1 MENRT
6 EAHPYI
12 RELGEVVV
20 QATSMAII
28 IFFATTGNILILL
41 AIYMDRTLRTM
52 TNVFVVNLACA
63 DLLLALIG
71 MPFTLVSSITFQWV
85 FGDVWCVINGMAVT
99 LFCVASMLTLAA
111 VSIDRYIAII
121 HPLKYTE
128 LMHSRTATGIIV
140 YIWAH
145 SFIVAL
151 LPVFRWSRYIYIRS
165 ESICTFDWAFD
176 IACTLFIFVVCFF
189 IPLSVMMFT
198 YYRVLQTAR
207 EHSRRIFPVT
217 GRFSERKKDRQ
228 INKTDSSA
236 ECNAYISQVSYNS
249 DCQASKETGVTY
261 ADSQPSSIQ
270 KSAEEDARLS
280 DRRSNDSDLGDSNS
294 FTHSSLPI
302 LSRKTLPPLQQRNL
316 CYSENETLD
325 QDQQMTWNKCTLGNT
340 TNNKS
345 LSSVFP
351 FVLNASDGGFDNRNG
366 LVKFDT
372 ARHKKGKEGRKENRR
387 VASCSSFVQEANYR
401 NATSDKSFIA
411 NNNSKKPLGDSWKS
425 RPIGSISSVAKQP
438 LRDTNLTETS
448 RKTNSITGKHDGYP
462 HNDEISASYNTTKT
476 SENGTQKDCRGLRSL
491 LNSVVTSRSMS
502 RKRASQ
508 KKSQQRTEQR
518 FKQDNKAVRTLLIV
532 VGTFILCWLP
542 HFIGIFCLM
551 SGTCAWPDRYF
562 AITTWLAMLNSACNP
577 VIYGAMSRQFRKRFK
592 QILQCKRSFF

>member
-1 MENRT
+1 
-6 EAHPYI
+6 
-12 RELGEVVV
+12 
-20 QATSMAII
+20 MAII

-198 YYRVLQTAR
+198 YYR
-207 EHSRRIFPVT
+207 
-217 GRFSERKKDRQ
+217 
-228 INKTDSSA
+228 
-236 ECNAYISQVSYNS
+236 
-249 DCQASKETGVTY
+249 
-261 ADSQPSSIQ
+261 
-270 KSAEEDARLS
+270 
-280 DRRSNDSDLGDSNS
+280 
-294 FTHSSLPI
+294 
-302 LSRKTLPPLQQRNL
+302 
-316 CYSENETLD
+316 
-325 QDQQMTWNKCTLGNT
+325 
-340 TNNKS
+340 
-345 LSSVFP
+345 
-351 FVLNASDGGFDNRNG
+351 
-366 LVKFDT
+366 
-372 ARHKKGKEGRKENRR
+372 
-387 VASCSSFVQEANYR
+387 
-401 NATSDKSFIA
+401 
-411 NNNSKKPLGDSWKS
+411 
-425 RPIGSISSVAKQP
+425 
-438 LRDTNLTETS
+438 
-448 RKTNSITGKHDGYP
+448 
-462 HNDEISASYNTTKT
+462 
-476 SENGTQKDCRGLRSL
+476 
-491 LNSVVTSRSMS
+491 
-502 RKRASQ
+502 
-508 KKSQQRTEQR
+508 KSQQRTEQR